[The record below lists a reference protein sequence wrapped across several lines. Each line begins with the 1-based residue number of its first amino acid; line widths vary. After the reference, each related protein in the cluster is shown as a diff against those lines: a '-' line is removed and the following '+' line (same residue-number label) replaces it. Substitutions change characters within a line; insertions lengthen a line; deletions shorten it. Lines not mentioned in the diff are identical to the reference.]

1 MAHAAIERT
10 IEEMARRIVQRFDP
24 EKVILFGS
32 HARGTDDV
40 HSDVDLLV
48 VMDLDGETK
57 RDREIAIRL
66 ALRGLGVPKDVLVV
80 TPQEARTY
88 ADVVGTIV
96 HPAMRDG
103 RVLYERAS

>member
-1 MAHAAIERT
+1 MAQAAIEQT
-10 IEEMARRIVQRFDP
+10 IEEIARRIVQRFDP

-32 HARGTDDV
+32 HARGTHDV

-48 VMDLDGETK
+48 VMDLDHETK

-80 TPQEARTY
+80 TPEEARIY